1 MMEFSLSKADGIW
14 VDRLDIGGAGPR
26 VAIKDCL
33 DISGYR
39 TSCGSRAF
47 ADAPQADRNAAVV
60 EALLTAGCKIVGKV
74 NMHELAYG
82 VTGINPWLGT
92 PTNPAQPDRVP
103 GGSSSGSAAAV
114 AAGLVDF
121 AIGTD
126 TGGSIRVP
134 ATCCGVTGF
143 KPSFGRISREG
154 AHPASSTLDCVG
166 PIAPSVAVIEQAMAF
181 IDPTFQAEERHG
193 SPVLGLITV
202 EADEDISAAMA
213 KALGQTG
220 FAVVP
225 VELPSFV
232 EAFKA
237 GITIMAAEMAPL
249 YGHLCGTGLLGS
261 DVDVRL
267 QAASKVTA
275 DDVAKAELVRQRFT
289 DEVDAL
295 LGKFDA
301 LVLPAMPSVP
311 PLLTE
316 AGDAPK
322 TLRMTNLV
330 RPFNLSGHPVL
341 SLPLETAAGL
351 PAGLQVVGLRG
362 NDAHVCSVGA
372 ALERAI
378 R

>member
-1 MMEFSLSKADGIW
+1 MMESSLTKANAIW
-14 VDRLDIGGAGPR
+14 VEQLDMGGAGPR

-33 DISGYR
+33 DIAGYR
-39 TSCGSRAF
+39 TTCGSRAF
-47 ADAPQADRNAAVV
+47 ADAPLAERNAAVV
-60 EALLTAGCKIVGKV
+60 EALLNAGCKIVGKT

-82 VTGINPWLGT
+82 VTGINAWLGT
-92 PTNPAQPDRVP
+92 PTNPAEPDRVP

-134 ATCCGVTGF
+134 ATCCAVVGF
-143 KPSFGRISREG
+143 KPSFDRVSREG

-166 PIAPSVAVIEQAMAF
+166 PFAPSVAVIEQAMAAMDTSF
-181 IDPTFQAEERHG
+181 EAQAPHE
-193 SPVLGLITV
+193 SPVLGVVAV
-202 EADEDISAAMA
+202 EADEDINAAMVE
-213 KALGQTG
+213 ALGRTG
-220 FAVVP
+220 YAVVP
-225 VELPSFV
+225 VQLPSFV
-232 EAFKA
+232 DAFKA
-237 GITIMAAEMAPL
+237 GVTIMAAEMAPL
-249 YGHLCGTGLLGS
+249 FGHLCGTGLLGP
-261 DVDVRL
+261 DVDARL
-267 QAASKVTA
+267 QAAGKVTA
-275 DDVAKAELVRQRFT
+275 DDVAEAELVRQRFT

-311 PLLTE
+311 PLITE

-362 NDAHVCSVGA
+362 KDAQVCAVGA
-372 ALERAI
+372 ALEQAI